1 MPISATSDKDILR
14 VSFPVEG
21 ETPADYEA
29 EVVCFLRVTD
39 AGLEITYSHH
49 FIRSREST
57 VGPFSKE
64 VERRMSLT
72 PALTCLI
79 HEGVLHEF
87 WSTFTKSV
95 RVSPAGIGKLP
106 TDVPREM

>member
-1 MPISATSDKDILR
+1 MPVSATSDKDILR

-29 EVVCFLRVTD
+29 EVICFLRVTD
-39 AGLEITYSHH
+39 AGLEISYSHH
-49 FIRSREST
+49 FIRTREST

-87 WSTFTKSV
+87 WSTFAKSV
-95 RVSPAGIGKLP
+95 KVSQAGIGRLP
-106 TDVPREM
+106 TDIREPM